1 MSTCPS
7 PRKRLNASV
16 RLASV
21 AAALLLAFG
30 AASGA
35 EAEPLKIK
43 LQYAAGTQLVPIIP
57 LAPPSLYRHYGKSY
71 VVEPVFMAGAGPALT
86 AYAANEVHIATLNPQ
101 SIANA
106 VATAKLDITAFVQV
120 FSTDVPG
127 NAQSEFWALD
137 TIKKIEDL
145 RGRPV
150 GINTRGSTPEAGA
163 RIVFARHGLKDG
175 DWQPVEMPFSA
186 GLAALEAKRVDASIL
201 VLPFN
206 FLAAKKPGLHRLF
219 TVGDAFGPSESVLW
233 TAKPE
238 FLAKNR
244 AVMVD
249 FIEDHIR
256 FRHWVLDPATRME
269 AIKLVAQVDKQPVEN
284 YADWLFTN
292 KDQYRHPNGLINIER
307 FQKNVND
314 LAAAGTAAATIDAKK
329 HIDVSIVQ
337 DAASR
342 LGTH

>member
-7 PRKRLNASV
+7 PKKRPSAFLPLVSFG
-16 RLASV
+16 LAV
-21 AAALLLAFG
+21 LALAG
-30 AASGA
+30 AAN
-35 EAEPLKIK
+35 AEPFKIK
-43 LQYAAGTQLVPIIP
+43 LQYASTSQLVPIIP
-57 LAPPSLYRHYGKSY
+57 LAPKEIYKHYGVSY
-71 VVEPVFMAGAGPALT
+71 TVEPIFMAGAGPALT
-86 AYAANEVHIATLNPQ
+86 AFAANEVHIATLNPQ

-120 FSTDVPG
+120 FSTDVRG
-127 NAQSEFWALD
+127 NAASEFWALD

-175 DWQPVEMPFSA
+175 DWQPVELPFPA
-186 GLAALEAKRVDASIL
+186 NLPALESKRVDAAIL

-206 FLAAKKPGLHRLF
+206 LLAAQKPGLHPLF
-219 TVGDAFGPSESVLW
+219 AVGDAFGPSESVLW

-244 AVMVD
+244 AMLVD

-256 FRHWVLDPATRME
+256 FRHWALDPATRME
-269 AIKLVAQVDKQPVEN
+269 AIKLIAQVDKRPVEN
-284 YADWLFTN
+284 YEYMFTS
-292 KDQYRHPNGLINIER
+292 KDQYRQPNGLINVER

-329 HIDVSIVQ
+329 HIDVSIVNE
-337 DAASR
+337 AAAR

>member
-1 MSTCPS
+1 MSTCLWLP
-7 PRKRLNASV
+7 KRRSAWG
-16 RLASV
+16 
-21 AAALLLAFG
+21 F
-30 AASGA
+30 AASCIIALGLVSGA
-35 EAEPLKIK
+35 TAEPFKIK
-43 LQYAAGTQLVPIIP
+43 LQYASTSQLVPIIP
-57 LAPPSLYRHYGKSY
+57 LAPKEIYKHYGKSY

-127 NAQSEFWALD
+127 NASSEFWAQD
-137 TIKKIEDL
+137 SIKKIEDL

-175 DWQPVEMPFSA
+175 DWQPVELPFPA
-186 GLAALEAKRVDASIL
+186 NLPALESKRVDAAIL

-206 FLAAKKPGLHRLF
+206 LLAAKKPGLHKLF
-219 TVGDAFGPSESVLW
+219 TVGDAFGASESVLW

-244 AVMVD
+244 AMLVD

-256 FRHWVLDPATRME
+256 FRHWALNPKTRME
-269 AIKLVAQVDKQPVEN
+269 AIKLIAQVDKRPVEN
-284 YADWLFTN
+284 YEYMFSP
-292 KDQYRHPNGLINIER
+292 KDQFRHPNGLINIER

-329 HIDVSIVQ
+329 HIDVSIVNE
-337 DAASR
+337 AAAR

>member
-1 MSTCPS
+1 MSTCLS
-7 PRKRLNASV
+7 LRKRRSAWGFL
-16 RLASV
+16 LASIV
-21 AAALLLAFG
+21 AALGLASD
-30 AASGA
+30 AAA
-35 EAEPLKIK
+35 QPLKIK
-43 LQYAAGTQLVPIIP
+43 LQYAAVTQLVPIIP
-57 LAPPSLYRHYGKSY
+57 LAPAALYKHYGKSY

-106 VATAKLDITAFVQV
+106 VATAKLEITAFVQV

-127 NAQSEFWALD
+127 HASSEFWALD
-137 TIKKIEDL
+137 SIKKIEDL

-150 GINTRGSTPEAGA
+150 GINTRGSTPDAGA
-163 RIVFARHGLKDG
+163 RIVLARHGLKDG

-186 GLAALEAKRVDASIL
+186 GLAALESKRVDASIV

-206 FLAAKKPGLHRLF
+206 LQAAKTPGLHKLF
-219 TVGDAFGPSESVLW
+219 TMGDAFGASESVLW
-233 TAKPE
+233 VAKPE

-244 AVMVD
+244 AAMVD

-269 AIKLVAQVDKQPVEN
+269 AVKLVAQVDKQPVER
-284 YADWLFTN
+284 YAEYLFTS
-292 KDQYRHPNGLINIER
+292 KDQYRHPNGLINVER

-329 HIDVSIVQ
+329 HVDVSIVSE
-337 DAASR
+337 AASR